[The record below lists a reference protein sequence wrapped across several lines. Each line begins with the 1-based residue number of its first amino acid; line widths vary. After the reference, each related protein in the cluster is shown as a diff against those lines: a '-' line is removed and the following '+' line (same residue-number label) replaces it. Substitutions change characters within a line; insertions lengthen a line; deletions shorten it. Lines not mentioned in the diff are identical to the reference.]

1 MAESHL
7 QDPGKKAQA
16 AMDFRGDHAHYQF
29 LRCLLDSIPDR
40 IYFKDKK
47 GSFVLVSQSEAEY
60 LGAGNPADVIGK
72 SDFDYFDRELAQ
84 KSFDDEQTVMQA
96 GTSITGKEERKMLL
110 DGRTGWALVAKIPL
124 RDAEGRIVGTCG
136 ISKDITHL
144 KETEDALQAANA
156 TLASQK
162 ARLEESMAELQL
174 AKRELQEQLALRERA
189 EADLLAAKQAA
200 EEASKG
206 LGPFFQVALDM
217 LCIAGMDGYF
227 KRINP
232 AFCTTLG
239 YSEAELLGK
248 PFIDFVHPED
258 HVKTLA
264 AVEDLGAGK
273 SLVNFINRYRHHDG
287 RYLWI
292 EWTAAPNAGGSAI
305 YAAARNV
312 TSRIQIEEELKQARE
327 AAEAANRAKST
338 FLANMSH
345 EIRTPMNGI
354 IGMTELLLNTELTA
368 DQRVYQNLVR
378 QSADSL
384 MTVLN
389 DILDFSKIEAGK
401 LELENHEFDLRDAIG
416 DTLQTL
422 AVRAA
427 EKGVEVAY
435 IVRPDVPD
443 CLIGDVSRLRQIIVN
458 LVGNAIKF
466 TQRGEIVV
474 EVRAESLSGDHVS
487 LHVLVTDTGI
497 GIAEEKQS
505 DVFESFIQAESSTT
519 RRFGGTGLGLT
530 ISRQLAELMKGRL
543 WLESA
548 LGQGSTFH
556 FTALFELGSP
566 KPAAVRELPETLHHL
581 PVLVVDDNATNR
593 MILEQ
598 MLRNWE
604 MQPILASSGPEA
616 LQMVESAL
624 RESRPIRL
632 MLLDSMMP
640 GMDGAEVA
648 REVRRRF
655 GGQAPRILILSS
667 GGQFPPNKGGDHAG
681 IERFLTKPV
690 KQSDLFDAITRA
702 VGSAAADD
710 NFAVSNDTARPLS
723 PRPMNLLLVEDGR
736 VNQMV
741 AIRLLEDRGH
751 SVTLANNGR
760 EALDLL
766 SKASFDAILMD
777 VQMPEMNGYEATA
790 AIRLREAETG
800 GHVPIIAMTANAMK
814 GDREQCFAAGMD
826 DYISKP
832 VLPARLYAIVEK
844 YAAPGPARQ
853 SPAPSRRQ
861 PPKVQV
867 DDSGPFD
874 AEEFQASIGDP
885 ALMRELIRVFFED
898 SQRLLADARQALG
911 RNDAEAVHHAAH
923 SLKGM
928 VGNYSAAPAFHAV
941 SALTQ
946 STRAGNLDQ
955 AADHLERAAEE
966 MSRLSAA
973 LERFL
978 KDL

>member
-1 MAESHL
+1 M
-7 QDPGKKAQA
+7 
-16 AMDFRGDHAHYQF
+16 
-29 LRCLLDSIPDR
+29 
-40 IYFKDKK
+40 
-47 GSFVLVSQSEAEY
+47 
-60 LGAGNPADVIGK
+60 
-72 SDFDYFDRELAQ
+72 
-84 KSFDDEQTVMQA
+84 
-96 GTSITGKEERKMLL
+96 
-110 DGRTGWALVAKIPL
+110 
-124 RDAEGRIVGTCG
+124 
-136 ISKDITHL
+136 
-144 KETEDALQAANA
+144 
-156 TLASQK
+156 
-162 ARLEESMAELQL
+162 
-174 AKRELQEQLALRERA
+174 
-189 EADLLAAKQAA
+189 
-200 EEASKG
+200 
-206 LGPFFQVALDM
+206 GPFFQVALDM

-258 HVKTLA
+258 HAKTLA

-273 SLVNFINRYRHHDG
+273 NLVNFINRYRHHDG
-287 RYLWI
+287 QYLWI
-292 EWTAAPNAGGSAI
+292 EWTAAPNADRSAI
-305 YAAARNV
+305 YAAARNI
-312 TSRIQIEEELKQARE
+312 TSRIQIEEELNQARE

-368 DQRVYQNLVR
+368 DQRTYQNLVR

-435 IVRPDVPD
+435 MVRSDVPD

-466 TQRGEIVV
+466 TQLGEIVV
-474 EVRAESLSGDHVS
+474 EVRAETLACDQVS

-497 GIAEEKQS
+497 GIAEDKQS
-505 DVFESFIQAESSTT
+505 DVFESFIQAEGSTT

-543 WLESA
+543 WLESS
-548 LGQGSTFH
+548 LGRGSTFH

-566 KPAAVRELPETLHHL
+566 NPAAARQMPETLHDF

-598 MLRNWE
+598 MLKNWD
-604 MQPILASSGPEA
+604 MRPILASSGPEA
-616 LQMVESAL
+616 LQVLETAL
-624 RESRPIRL
+624 QDSIPIRL

-648 REVRRRF
+648 REVRLRF

-667 GGQFPPNKGGDHAG
+667 GGQFPQNTGAG
-681 IERFLTKPV
+681 HGSIERFLTKPV
-690 KQSDLFDAITRA
+690 KQSDLFDAITRE
-702 VGSAAADD
+702 VGSATREDKSALA
-710 NFAVSNDTARPLS
+710 SDTTKPLS
-723 PRPMNLLLVEDGR
+723 PGPMNLLLVEDGR

-741 AIRLLEDRGH
+741 AIKLLEDRGH
-751 SVTLANNGR
+751 TVTLANNGR
-760 EALDLL
+760 EAMDIL
-766 SKASFDAILMD
+766 ANTSFDAILMD
-777 VQMPEMNGYEATA
+777 IQMPEMNGYEATA
-790 AIRLREAETG
+790 AIRLGEIGTG
-800 GHVPIIAMTANAMK
+800 RHVPIIAMTANAMK

-832 VLPARLYAIVEK
+832 VHPARLYEIVEK
-844 YAAPGPARQ
+844 YADLSPLRQSLPPPGPE
-853 SPAPSRRQ
+853 
-861 PPKVQV
+861 PPGTQA
-867 DDSGPFD
+867 DEAEPFN
-874 AEEFQASIGDP
+874 AAEFQASIGDL
-885 ALMRELIRVFFED
+885 ALMRELIQVFFED
-898 SQRLLADARQALG
+898 SQRLLADARRTLSG
-911 RNDAEAVHHAAH
+911 HDAEALHYAAH

-928 VGNYSAAPAFHAV
+928 VGIYAAAPAFQAV

-946 STRAGNLDQ
+946 STCAGNLD
-955 AADHLERAAEE
+955 HAAELLE
-966 MSRLSAA
+966 QANAEISRLSAA
-973 LERFL
+973 LEQFL
-978 KDL
+978 KHL